1 MITDYIDFSFRQ
13 YFIVVN
19 SQNGIKRLED
29 GPENHVET
37 KKSRIWIKSGKFTN
51 SLKKI
56 GLVMFFRSDL
66 MRTCKITCG
75 ISFFYRDKTTPIY
88 TRRQQPLERSIYL
101 IIKKHL
107 YLYVYL

>member
-37 KKSRIWIKSGKFTN
+37 KKKSN
-51 SLKKI
+51 LDKI
-56 GLVMFFRSDL
+56 G
-66 MRTCKITCG
+66 
-75 ISFFYRDKTTPIY
+75 
-88 TRRQQPLERSIYL
+88 Q
-101 IIKKHL
+101 
-107 YLYVYL
+107 VYKLP